1 MLLIVDEYLIK
12 KFMIYKWIYD
22 VWYFFLKNVM
32 YIFILWKMRFIVYD
46 FGIGL
51 GLFIN
56 FNVKEFFVELLF
68 FFVYFC
74 WFWVGSGD
82 NL

>member
-1 MLLIVDEYLIK
+1 
-12 KFMIYKWIYD
+12 
-22 VWYFFLKNVM
+22 
-32 YIFILWKMRFIVYD
+32 MRFIVYD